1 MDARVERD
9 KGRGI
14 SAIRAYLEELRKNRP
29 SAVLVQKRSAK
40 GGQTTAAIL
49 KAARGV
55 FLREGHAGLS
65 LRKVAEEANV
75 AVGNLNYY
83 FATKRDLLE
92 AMLREELADY
102 IEEHIQHFESEY
114 DSPMDIL
121 LNVVTFYV
129 SNARVSHRFFYQ
141 MWGYAGS
148 DETARELIRDLYRPI
163 GRFIYY
169 MVKATKPELSDRRVR
184 QIVLQIFSLE
194 EGIKLFMGMGPDDD
208 TALKT
213 AERDMRDLTR
223 RIVEAG

>member
-1 MDARVERD
+1 MLAE
-9 KGRGI
+9 
-14 SAIRAYLEELRKNRP
+14 
-29 SAVLVQKRSAK
+29 KRSAK
-40 GGQTTAAIL
+40 GGQTTATIL
-49 KAARGV
+49 KAARNV
-55 FLREGHAGLS
+55 FIREGHAGLS
-65 LRKVAEEANV
+65 LRKVAEEADV
-75 AVGNLNYY
+75 AVGNINYY
-83 FATKRDLLE
+83 FATKRELLE

-102 IEEHIQHFESEY
+102 VEEHIQQFEADR
-114 DSPMDIL
+114 DSPMEIL
-121 LNVVTFYV
+121 LNVVSYYV

-148 DETARELIRDLYRPI
+148 DDKARELIRDLYHPI

-169 MVKATKPELSDRRVR
+169 MVKATKPDLSDRRVR

-194 EGIKLFMGMGPDDD
+194 EGLKLFMGMGPDDD